1 MYLTRKLAEMHPTY
15 KNLNIIHLLEQL
27 KNFACVILHSQ
38 CRQHITQIEKI
49 IHQSGMSLYI
59 FIIYNEK

>member
-15 KNLNIIHLLEQL
+15 KNLNIVHLLEQL

-49 IHQSGMSLYI
+49 IHQSGK
-59 FIIYNEK
+59 N